1 VGLVEGMV
9 ARFQEEL
16 GGGATVIGTG
26 GWASEIAAE
35 TDVIDVVDHNLTLQG
50 LRLLYD
56 RNVG

>member
-1 VGLVEGMV
+1 M

-35 TDVIDVVDHNLTLQG
+35 TDVIDTVDQNLTLQG
-50 LRLLYD
+50 LRLIHDL
-56 RNVG
+56 NIG